1 MQYPK
6 LLFPRLW
13 KNIYKGLSTIKTS
26 APPEEPKKS
35 DPLKTLSRLLI
46 TIIAFFLLVKYG
58 NVDVRVAIKHLMNL
72 NINYFIFA
80 YLSYLSTMFIAGS
93 RFYFVSSVLGFKKKY
108 LQCVQLNF
116 VGTLFNNFLPTTFG
130 GDALRGYYLKKGT
143 HVSLTKAAAC
153 ILFER
158 YAGLVV
164 LFWISSVVFLLQ
176 DAGMISNTTWEVP
189 KEFAWLSYIGT
200 MVSFFIVPFIPK
212 ISNLFG
218 KENWIY
224 KKFIE
229 PVIVYWHDYKLA
241 VRVFLL
247 SLILQCFVIL
257 CHYFI
262 ALSLGIDIPLSY
274 YLIFYPL
281 TTIAGF
287 MIPSL
292 NGLGVREGTYIY
304 FLGKIGINN
313 DQGLAFGIGW
323 LVILLIT
330 SIIGGLVYF
339 IGDFRKNH
347 H

>member
-1 MQYPK
+1 M
-6 LLFPRLW
+6 
-13 KNIYKGLSTIKTS
+13 
-26 APPEEPKKS
+26 
-35 DPLKTLSRLLI
+35 LI
-46 TIIAFFLLVKYG
+46 KYG
-58 NVDVRVAIKHLMNL
+58 NVDVRVAIKHLMDL
-72 NINYFIFA
+72 NISYFIMA
-80 YLSYLSTMFIAGS
+80 YLSYLSTMFAAGS
-93 RFYFVSSVLGFKKKY
+93 RFYFVSSVLGFKKTY

-130 GDALRGYYLKKGT
+130 GDALRGYYLKKGS

-158 YAGLVV
+158 YAGMVV
-164 LFWISSVVFLLQ
+164 LFWISSVVFLLR
-176 DAGMISNTTWEVP
+176 DIGIIKPMWEVP
-189 KEFAWLSYIGT
+189 KEFAWLSYIGSLI
-200 MVSFFIVPFIPK
+200 SFFVVPFIPK
-212 ISNLFG
+212 INNLFG

-229 PVIVYWHDYKLA
+229 PVIVYWHDYRLA
-241 VRVFLL
+241 MKVFLL
-247 SLILQCFVIL
+247 SLFLQGTVIL
-257 CHYFI
+257 CHFFI
-262 ALSLGIDIPLSY
+262 AQSLGINIPLGY

-287 MIPSL
+287 LIPSL

-304 FLGKIGINN
+304 FLSKIGINN

-339 IGDFRKNH
+339 LGDFRKNH